1 MAIRHT
7 IEGAEGVALAVREFG
22 NPAGIPLVLIH
33 GWTQSHLCWVK
44 QYESALADEFRII
57 APDLRGHGDSAKPVG
72 EAHYTNSRH
81 WADDLAAVINTLG
94 LEQPVLAGWSYG
106 GLVSGLYLRH
116 YGEAALGVG
125 VELLDVVEATLE
137 AAEGHRTD
145 HRLALDGRAHVAEGF
160 AGADSDRH
168 GFEDSEALVPEGLV
182 GRRSLPAVLLH
193 LPVNQVA
200 ELLLVVEQHVSD
212 RVIVRKVA
220 TEMGDE
226 LPRELVEQVRVVVV
240 LHVVESDERPHDVVF
255 ETPFLGPVPEPSPHS
270 FPSVKRKAA

>member
-116 YGEAALGVG
+116 YGEAALGGINFVG
-125 VELLDVVEATLE
+125 AGVRVAVEHIGTLLGALFAEVVPKVSSDDLGANIEGIRLFLRACFTAPISRDDWETVLAFNIAVPPHVRAGLLAAPGDITPELAKLTKPVLMSHGLADEITLPAMGQLLLDHCPVAK
-137 AAEGHRTD
+137 ASWYEGV
-145 HRLALDGRAHVAEGF
+145 G
-160 AGADSDRH
+160 H
-168 GFEDSEALVPEGLV
+168 G
-182 GRRSLPAVLLH
+182 
-193 LPVNQVA
+193 
-200 ELLLVVEQHVSD
+200 
-212 RVIVRKVA
+212 
-220 TEMGDE
+220 
-226 LPRELVEQVRVVVV
+226 
-240 LHVVESDERPHDVVF
+240 
-255 ETPFLGPVPEPSPHS
+255 PFLESPERFNTELAEFARST
-270 FPSVKRKAA
+270 RA